1 MVEFTRQKNESFEAF
16 LRRFNRGVKNSKKLM
31 TARYKLYQ
39 RPEKNK
45 QQQKKEA
52 LIKKET
58 RERMEYLRKTGQLP
72 KSK

>member
-1 MVEFTRQKNESFEAF
+1 
-16 LRRFNRGVKNSKKLM
+16 M
-31 TARYKLYQ
+31 TARQKLYR

-52 LIKKET
+52 LIKKGT

-72 KSK
+72 KGK

>member
-1 MVEFTRQKNESFEAF
+1 M
-16 LRRFNRGVKNSKKLM
+16 
-31 TARYKLYQ
+31 YQ